1 MGLLKTREDIAAT
14 VEKIVDR
21 TRIIDIHTHL
31 YPPVF
36 GELLLWGIDELITY
50 HYLVAEMFR
59 RSPLSCET
67 FRAMSKK
74 EQAEHI
80 WEQLFL
86 ENSPISESCR
96 GVLTTLHLLGLDVRK
111 RDLRALRRYFEEQKV
126 ADYVDTVFETA
137 NVRYVVM
144 TNNPFDPQERPVWL
158 AHGPGDDRF
167 KAALRL
173 DDILMGWPKPA
184 DELRSWGYKVTP
196 ELSDDSLAEIRRF
209 LGDWIERMNALYMAV
224 SLPPDFSLPD
234 DTPRSTLIEQAV
246 LPVARERGIPFA
258 MMIGVK
264 KLANPALAVAG
275 DSVGKADND
284 VLERMCRDYPDN
296 RFLVTYLARENQ
308 HECCITARKFHNLMP
323 FGCWWFMNNPSI
335 INEITRERLEL
346 LGTSFIPQ
354 HSDARVLDQLIYKW
368 SHSRRIIGDIL
379 TDKYADLA
387 LTGWQVTE
395 KDIERD
401 VQNLFAA
408 NFEAFLKTTPK
419 TG

>member
-1 MGLLKTREDIAAT
+1 MRVLKTRDDIAAT

-31 YPPVF
+31 YPPAF
-36 GELLLWGIDELITY
+36 GELLLWGIDELVTY

-59 RSPLSCET
+59 RKPIACDT
-67 FRAMSKK
+67 FWAMPKK

-96 GVLTTLHLLGLDVRK
+96 GVLTTLRLLGLDVRK
-111 RDLRALRRYFEEQKV
+111 RDLRTLRRYFDEQKV
-126 ADYVDTVFETA
+126 GNYVNTVFETA
-137 NVRYVVM
+137 NLRYVVM

-158 AHGPGDDRF
+158 AQGPGDDRF

-173 DDILMGWPKPA
+173 DDILMGWPEPA
-184 DELRSWGYKVTP
+184 HELRSWGYKVTP

-224 SLPPDFSLPD
+224 SLPPDFDIPD
-234 DTPRSTLIEQAV
+234 DTPRSILIEQAV

-264 KLANPALAVAG
+264 KLANPALGVAG

-379 TDKYADLA
+379 ADKYADLA
-387 LTGWQVTE
+387 LTGWEVIE

-408 NFEAFLKTTPK
+408 NFEGFLKTTPK

>member
-1 MGLLKTREDIAAT
+1 MGVLKTREDIAAT

-36 GELLLWGIDELITY
+36 GELLLWGIDELVTY

-59 RSPLSCET
+59 RSPLACDT
-67 FRAMSKK
+67 FRAMPKK

-96 GVLTTLHLLGLDVRK
+96 GVLTTLRLLGLDVRK
-111 RDLRALRRYFEEQKV
+111 RDLRALRRHFDEQKV
-126 ADYVDTVFETA
+126 ADYVNTVFETA

-158 AHGPGDDRF
+158 SQGPGDDRF
-167 KAALRL
+167 KAALRI
-173 DDILMGWPKPA
+173 DDILMSWPKPA
-184 DELRSWGYKVTP
+184 DDLRSWGYKVTP
-196 ELSDDSLAEIRRF
+196 ELSDESLAEIRRF

-224 SLPPDFSLPD
+224 SLPPDFNIPD
-234 DTPRSTLIEQAV
+234 ETPRSILIEQAV

-264 KLANPALAVAG
+264 KLANPALGVAG

-387 LTGWQVTE
+387 LTGWGVTG
-395 KDIERD
+395 KDIARD

-408 NFEAFLKTTPK
+408 NFETFLKATPK